1 MALKLSEILLEPMHE
16 KIVCTRIF
24 LASASGAKKN

>member
-1 MALKLSEILLEPMHE
+1 MALMSEILLESMHE
-16 KIVCTRIF
+16 KIVCARVF